1 MLRLRRVRP
10 QVAVEAVVLAPDAGA
25 GQLVGSEGGAN
36 SALLRGRRRAELR
49 RYVDRAEPKEVRRS
63 VDARAP
69 RADPM
74 DARRSPPG
82 VFSDASDVLV
92 PPPRRPGV
100 CFPGVVV
107 STEGRRVV
115 DADDARRE
123 PVAEGRRFVMG
134 VLGGTMSRARASL
147 WTAAAAR
154 MHRSCAAS
162 TAASASSMLFRTASA
177 RF

>member
-1 MLRLRRVRP
+1 
-10 QVAVEAVVLAPDAGA
+10 
-25 GQLVGSEGGAN
+25 
-36 SALLRGRRRAELR
+36 
-49 RYVDRAEPKEVRRS
+49 
-63 VDARAP
+63 
-69 RADPM
+69 M
-74 DARRSPPG
+74 DARRSG

-92 PPPRRPGV
+92 PRPGV
-100 CFPGVVV
+100 CFPVNASV
-107 STEGRRVV
+107 EGRRVV

-123 PVAEGRRFVMG
+123 PVAEGRRFVIG

-162 TAASASSMLFRTASA
+162 TAASASSMLFRRASA

>member
-1 MLRLRRVRP
+1 MRLY
-10 QVAVEAVVLAPDAGA
+10 VL
-25 GQLVGSEGGAN
+25 
-36 SALLRGRRRAELR
+36 
-49 RYVDRAEPKEVRRS
+49 RAEPKEVRRS

-69 RADPM
+69 RADPIE
-74 DARRSPPG
+74 ARRSPPG
-82 VFSDASDVLV
+82 VFSDASDVLAD
-92 PPPRRPGV
+92 RRSPPGV

-107 STEGRRVV
+107 SVEGRRVV

-154 MHRSCAAS
+154 MHRSCAIS
-162 TAASASSMLFRTASA
+162 TAASASAMLFRRASA
-177 RF
+177 RSASFARVRGVRAGPSKETVFVSASARMASRLVSASS

>member
-1 MLRLRRVRP
+1 M
-10 QVAVEAVVLAPDAGA
+10 
-25 GQLVGSEGGAN
+25 
-36 SALLRGRRRAELR
+36 
-49 RYVDRAEPKEVRRS
+49 RRS

-82 VFSDASDVLV
+82 VFSDASDVLAD
-92 PPPRRPGV
+92 RRSPPGV
-100 CFPGVVV
+100 CFPGVASV
-107 STEGRRVV
+107 EGRRVV

-134 VLGGTMSRARASL
+134 VLGGTMSLARASL

>member
-1 MLRLRRVRP
+1 M
-10 QVAVEAVVLAPDAGA
+10 
-25 GQLVGSEGGAN
+25 
-36 SALLRGRRRAELR
+36 
-49 RYVDRAEPKEVRRS
+49 RRS

-69 RADPM
+69 RADPIE
-74 DARRSPPG
+74 ARRSPPG

-92 PPPRRPGV
+92 PRADPAV

-107 STEGRRVV
+107 SVEGRRVV

-154 MHRSCAAS
+154 MHRSCAIS
-162 TAASASSMLFRTASA
+162 TASSASCILFRRASA

>member
-1 MLRLRRVRP
+1 MRSWSHIEKVKMSMEIPTTQTSPSCMYEDDRHEIVGAGRD
-10 QVAVEAVVLAPDAGA
+10 VAVEAEVPIDVASEVAGDVGRGA
-25 GQLVGSEGGAN
+25 EVTGCQLIG
-36 SALLRGRRRAELR
+36 
-49 RYVDRAEPKEVRRS
+49 
-63 VDARAP
+63 
-69 RADPM
+69 
-74 DARRSPPG
+74 
-82 VFSDASDVLV
+82 
-92 PPPRRPGV
+92 
-100 CFPGVVV
+100 
-107 STEGRRVV
+107 EGRRVV

-177 RF
+177 RSASFARVRGVRAGPSKETVFASASARIASRLVSASS